1 MHVDLLPSTMVETR
15 TVVAVS
21 AASAAIAITGYLIY
35 FDYKRRNDPGFRKK
49 LRKFQAYITS
59 SGISIHGYLGKE
71 KKKAAKNA
79 KAEEAANPPAPGRS
93 QEELKEIIDT
103 INAEPLP
110 TMPAER
116 EKYFMD
122 HVGMGEQ
129 MLLRGQYQHLL

>member
-1 MHVDLLPSTMVETR
+1 MVETR

-21 AASAAIAITGYLIY
+21 AASAAVVIAGYLIY
-35 FDYKRRNDPGFRKK
+35 FDYKRRNDTSFRKK
-49 LRKFQAYITS
+49 LRKFQ
-59 SGISIHGYLGKE
+59 GYGPSFSAHDLPGKE

-79 KAEEAANPPAPGRS
+79 KEGESAAPAEPSRS
-93 QEELKEIIDT
+93 QEELKELLAK

-110 TMPAER
+110 TLPAER

-129 MLLRGQYQHLL
+129 LLLKGQIHYM